1 MRIDAKKILSL
12 ECLLLFAML
21 GHGQTVPSSARPVKG
36 RQKANLVEGYGKLPL
51 AFEANQGQ
59 TDSQVKFLSRGA
71 GYSLFLTPAEAVL
84 TLRPSTVSDGPS
96 DSAVLR
102 MRLSGASPRTTVSG
116 QDELTGKSNYFIGND
131 PKKWH
136 TSVPQYAKVR
146 YAGVYRGVDLMYYG
160 NQRELEYD
168 FVLQPGANPKQIRLQ
183 IEGARRLH
191 LEQGDLILTST
202 AGDVCLR
209 SPHVYQEENGIRRDV
224 RGRYA
229 ITGTNE
235 VGFQVSDYDRTRTLI
250 IDPVLAYST
259 FLGGNMGDVGAK
271 IAVDAAGNAYVTGTT
286 ASTDFPTV
294 NAIQSSYA
302 GGFADVFVTKINS
315 EGTALVYSTYLGG
328 TAADYAGGIAVDAAG
343 NAYLGGR
350 TLSTDFPTFNAFQP
364 TNRGLN
370 NAFVTKIDAS
380 GTLVYS
386 TYLGGTGT
394 DDEATAIAADSA
406 GNAYVTGVTNSRD
419 FPIFHPIQPTNHGG
433 DSDIFITKF
442 NASGSALVYSTYLG
456 GSDIDTGLSIVV
468 DTAGN
473 AYVGGSTWSNNFPT
487 VNAIQPTYHG
497 MRDALVV
504 KINAAGTALDYSTY
518 LGGSNFE
525 LGWDVAVDPAGN
537 AYVTGTTA
545 STDFPTANAI
555 QPTLRGSSDAFVAKI
570 NNSGSALVYSTY
582 LAGSAGAAGVGI
594 AADSAGNAYVTGPT
608 NSTDFPVVNAIQ
620 PTNGGFVD
628 AFVTKFTPNGGAI
641 DFSTYLGGL
650 HEDQAL
656 AIAVDGAGS
665 AYITGFTNSKKFPA
679 TLLAFQ
685 PSLNRN
691 KALPTAAD
699 AFITKIAMQTSVTL
713 SGHILGFGKHA
724 VGTISNQKRV
734 TLTNV
739 GTGVLAIHQ
748 IYVAGANAGDFAQIN
763 NCGSALA
770 PGASCKITVTFTP
783 TALGM
788 RKAVLGVSDVDAAS
802 PQAVALAGVGT

>member
-12 ECLLLFAML
+12 ECLLLFAMW
-21 GHGQTVPSSARPVKG
+21 GHGQTVPSSIRPVKG
-36 RQKANLVEGYGKLPL
+36 RQANLVEGYGRLPL
-51 AFEANQGQ
+51 AFEANKGQ

-84 TLRPSTVSDGPS
+84 MLGPS
-96 DSAVLR
+96 AVSNGHSNSAVLR
-102 MRLSGASPRTTVSG
+102 MRLSGANPRTTVSG
-116 QDELTGKSNYFIGND
+116 QDKLPGKSNYFMGSD
-131 PKKWH
+131 PQKWH

-146 YAGVYRGVDLMYYG
+146 YAGIYPGVDLVYYG

-168 FVLQPGANPKQIRLQ
+168 FLVQPGANPKQIRLQ

-191 LEQGDLILTST
+191 LKQGDLILTST
-202 AGDVCLR
+202 EGDVCLR
-209 SPHVYQEENGIRRDV
+209 SPHVYQEVNGIRRDV
-224 RGRYA
+224 RGHYA

-235 VGFQVSDYDRTRTLI
+235 VGFHVSDYDRKRALI

-259 FLGGNMGDVGAK
+259 FLGGNLGDAAAK

-286 ASTDFPTV
+286 VSTDFPTV
-294 NAIQSSYA
+294 NAIQSSY
-302 GGFADVFVTKINS
+302 GGGDGDVFVTKINS

-343 NAYLGGR
+343 NAYVSGR

-364 TNRGLN
+364 TNRGVN
-370 NAFVTKIDAS
+370 DAFVTKIDAS
-380 GTLVYS
+380 GALIYS
-386 TYLGGTGT
+386 TYLGGTGS
-394 DDEATAIAADSA
+394 DDEATGIAADSA
-406 GNAYVTGVTNSRD
+406 GNAYVTGVTNSSD
-419 FPIFHPIQPTNHGG
+419 FPVLHPIQPTNHGG
-433 DSDIFITKF
+433 DADIFITKF

-456 GSDIDTGLSIVV
+456 GSDLDVGRSIVV
-468 DTAGN
+468 DAAGN
-473 AYVGGSTWSNNFPT
+473 AYVGGNTWSNDFPT

-497 MRDALVV
+497 NSDAIVV

-525 LGWDVAVDPAGN
+525 LGWDVAVDQAGN
-537 AYVTGTTA
+537 AYATGTTA

-555 QPTLRGSSDAFVAKI
+555 QPALRGSSDAFVTKI
-570 NNSGSALVYSTY
+570 NSSGSALVYSTY

-594 AADSAGNAYVTGPT
+594 AADSAGSAYVTGPT

-620 PTNGGFVD
+620 PINGGFVD

-650 HEDQAL
+650 NEDQAV

-685 PSLNRN
+685 QSLKKN
-691 KALPTAAD
+691 KAFPSAAD
-699 AFITKIAMQTSVTL
+699 AFITKIAWQTSVSL
-713 SGHILGFGKHA
+713 SGHILGFGKHV
-724 VGTISNQKRV
+724 VGTTSKQKRV

-739 GTGVLAIHQ
+739 GTGVLAINQ
-748 IYVAGANAGDFAQIN
+748 IYVAGANAGDFAQTN
-763 NCGSALA
+763 NCDGTLA

-783 TALGM
+783 RALGM

-802 PQAVALAGVGT
+802 PQAVKLTGVGT